1 MKVEI
6 MKKRNKG
13 FMCLIQVMIYDKKVG
28 GRQQFYTVPKVTC
41 KKAALLNGAFPAQIY
56 MKEK

>member
-1 MKVEI
+1 
-6 MKKRNKG
+6 
-13 FMCLIQVMIYDKKVG
+13 MCLIQVMIYDKKVG

-41 KKAALLNGAFPAQIY
+41 KKAALLNGALPVQIY